1 MHKAV
6 QEVKEKHVYQKVL
19 MEKINIEKGSST
31 GGDKESESADV
42 GIKEKGNKRKRGN
55 KRRAIVT
62 NTNIISKPSRGINTD
77 NSTYSTPML
86 HNINNQY
93 DDLTQT
99 LLCAKNI
106 QTNQITPSTIPQRL
120 WNPTHSCISSL
131 NENC

>member
-62 NTNIISKPSRGINTD
+62 LRRAIVTLRWPWLLWAFMGLRWPLLAFVGRRWLLGNKNKIKILYIKKITHLGPFFPLLPIK
-77 NSTYSTPML
+77 TPF
-86 HNINNQY
+86 
-93 DDLTQT
+93 DDLIH
-99 LLCAKNI
+99 K
-106 QTNQITPSTIPQRL
+106 
-120 WNPTHSCISSL
+120 
-131 NENC
+131 